1 MNLQEAK
8 SDDCGNQ
15 WPRSVSYCLT
25 LETNDVRYM
34 VRSMQWEVGHKAA
47 KSLTKSKVKAKQVGW
62 GQFVA
67 KVAKVAGAQYS
78 WPAVMLLMN
87 SISNKTRMY
96 RRSGQLPKKCSS
108 CGGSEKLSRIV
119 IE

>member
-8 SDDCGNQ
+8 EDDCGFQ

-62 GQFVA
+62 RQFVA
-67 KVAKVAGAQYS
+67 KAAGAQYS
-78 WPAVMLLMN
+78 WAVVMPLMN
-87 SISNKTRMY
+87 SISNNTRIY
-96 RRSGQLPKKCSS
+96 RRAG
-108 CGGSEKLSRIV
+108 
-119 IE
+119 